1 MPRLR
6 GYRTR
11 TRGAPSDVPQQST
24 CHQITAVW
32 GASHPT
38 SGAVASTPLFIH
50 IFIYIYI
57 GVVGEKLRTHTTP
70 LRLLRRRLGLF
81 ALPRFSSLLPPIL
94 RCCSSFLRR
103 SRIRSSPPPQK
114 LTARPDFASFP
125 PNGRSSLA

>member
-6 GYRTR
+6 SYRAG

-32 GASHPT
+32 GASRPT

-50 IFIYIYI
+50 IYIYI
-57 GVVGEKLRTHTTP
+57 GVVGEKLRTYTTP

-81 ALPRFSSLLPPIL
+81 APPQFSLLPPPIL
-94 RCCSSFLRR
+94 YRR
-103 SRIRSSPPPQK
+103 SN
-114 LTARPDFASFP
+114 F
-125 PNGRSSLA
+125 